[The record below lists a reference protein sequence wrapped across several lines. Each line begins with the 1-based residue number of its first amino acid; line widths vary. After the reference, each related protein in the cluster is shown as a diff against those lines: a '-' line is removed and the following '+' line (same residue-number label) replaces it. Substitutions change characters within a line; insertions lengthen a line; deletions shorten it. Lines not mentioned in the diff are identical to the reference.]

1 VRLVY
6 GCVAWFLWMVFL
18 GKALSVGGG
27 ELTYNQIFF
36 STAIVVGAA
45 MIGRD

>member
-1 VRLVY
+1 MRIAY
-6 GCVAWFLWMVFL
+6 GCIAWFLWLLFL
-18 GKALSVGGG
+18 GTCLSEGGG

-45 MIGRD
+45 MMGRD